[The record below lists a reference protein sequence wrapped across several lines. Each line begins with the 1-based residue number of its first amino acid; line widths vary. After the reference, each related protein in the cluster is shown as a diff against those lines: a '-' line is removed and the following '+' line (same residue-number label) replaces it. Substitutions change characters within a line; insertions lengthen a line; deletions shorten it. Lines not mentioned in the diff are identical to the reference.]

1 MRIGQGAKV
10 KEEKNIAPPE
20 KEPTHKREKVL
31 TYQEWVD
38 SLLVNPTLKTIY
50 EKETAKRKK

>member
-1 MRIGQGAKV
+1 MWSRQEAKV
-10 KEEKNIAPPE
+10 KEEKNREATE
-20 KEPTHKREKVL
+20 KELTHKAEKVL

-38 SLLVNPTLKTIY
+38 SLLADPTLKTIY